1 MAACYNSEFFRLRI
15 PTGDSGMGEE
25 FASGVGESENKTSV
39 PAGDSGMGEEF
50 ASGVGESENK
60 TSVPV
65 DDCVSKVVLLESSL
79 GK

>member
-1 MAACYNSEFFRLRI
+1 
-15 PTGDSGMGEE
+15 MGEE
-25 FASGVGESENKTSV
+25 LASGVGESENKTSV
-39 PAGDSGMGEEF
+39 PAGDSGMDEEF

-65 DDCVSKVVLLESSL
+65 DDCVSKVALFNSSL

>member
-1 MAACYNSEFFRLRI
+1 MAVCYNSEFFRLRI
-15 PTGDSGMGEE
+15 PTGDSGI
-25 FASGVGESENKTSV
+25 
-39 PAGDSGMGEEF
+39 GEEF